1 MSAHLSYTT
10 NGDPP
15 RVPIFKNLIL
25 SNGGGESEGNGQAG
39 AKRATGAK

>member
-1 MSAHLSYTT
+1 MQAQFSYTT

-15 RVPIFKNLIL
+15 RVPISKNLIL
-25 SNGGGESEGNGQAG
+25 SNGGGESEGNGKAG